1 MGYQKKG
8 YSRPDDYKFVSDQP
22 ASTREITPDHTQ
34 KDRSSIVKTG
44 RRRGGGCLFMAFLV
58 AMGIMGLLSGGCSP
72 QTKSVSLPA
81 DTTFSFSAEGMEEAP
96 GRWWTV
102 FGDQHLNTLVD
113 SALASNFT
121 LQTAWQRLR
130 EAQAVVERESASFF
144 PSLDASVQGEIS
156 QYQSQF
162 VQDQQLSL
170 GLSSGYEI
178 DLWGRIRSGVEARRY
193 REQATREDYMTAALS
208 LAGEVTRVYYQLV
221 ETQSELAL
229 IRDQIRTNEKVL
241 TLLETRFGSGQIR
254 SVDILRQ
261 RQLLESTRE
270 QEINAEARREVLQH
284 QLSVLLGNT
293 PQGQPAAIEDDL
305 PQLPP
310 LPETGVPTDL
320 IRRRPDIQS
329 AFNRLKAADREV
341 ASAISSRYPRLSL
354 SASASTSA
362 DNARDLF
369 QDWSRRVAGNLL
381 TPLFYGGQLKAE
393 VDRTR
398 AVKKQRLYEYG
409 QTVLNAFREVEDAL
423 IREEKQKQTIQ
434 SIRQQLDL
442 AGQSY
447 EQLRLEYFNGMS
459 GYLDVLTALD
469 EQQQLRR
476 NLLSARLRLLEYRIA
491 LYRSLAGGFEAEYL
505 RNE

>member
-1 MGYQKKG
+1 MEQVDKQPFFSPWKILREYRQDATGLNYRGRKDFMRRLT
-8 YSRPDDYKFVSDQP
+8 SRRVL
-22 ASTREITPDHTQ
+22 
-34 KDRSSIVKTG
+34 
-44 RRRGGGCLFMAFLV
+44 LFFLV
-58 AMGIMGLLSGGCSP
+58 AVLAPIFIAGCTP
-72 QTKSVSLPA
+72 QTRSVSVGV
-81 DTTFSFSAEGMEEAP
+81 DTTQSFSDAGTQEIP
-96 GRWWTV
+96 GRWWTT
-102 FGDQHLNTLVD
+102 FGDKDLNLLVD
-113 SALASNFT
+113 SALTSNFNV
-121 LQTAWQRLR
+121 LTAWQRLQ
-130 EAQAVVERESASFF
+130 EARAVVDRESSSFF
-144 PSLDASVQGEIS
+144 PTLDASVQGEVS

-178 DLWGRIRSGVEARRY
+178 DLWGRIRSRVEAQRY
-193 REQATREDYMTAALS
+193 RQQATRQDYQTAALS
-208 LAGEVTRVYYQLV
+208 LSAEVTRLWYQLV
-221 ETQSELAL
+221 EARSELVL

-270 QEINAEARREVLQH
+270 QEIHAEARLETLKH
-284 QLSVLLGNT
+284 QLSVLLGNPPQT
-293 PQGQPAAIEDDL
+293 PTLTAEGDL
-305 PQLPP
+305 PDLPP
-310 LPETGVPTDL
+310 LPSTGIPTDL

-341 ASAISSRYPRLSL
+341 ASAISSQYPRLSL

-393 VDRTR
+393 VDRTQ

-423 IREEKQKQTIQ
+423 IREKKQKQTIQ
-434 SIRQQLDL
+434 SIRQQLEL
-442 AGQSY
+442 AQQAY
-447 EQLRLEYFNGMS
+447 EQLRVEYFNGMS

-476 NLLSARLRLLEYRIA
+476 DLLAARLRLLEYRIA
-491 LYRSLAGGFEAEYL
+491 LYRSLAGGFELESM

>member
-1 MGYQKKG
+1 VDVSGF
-8 YSRPDDYKFVSDQP
+8 DYVFRKDLMQRIP
-22 ASTREITPDHTQ
+22 ALKILFFFLIAVLGHIFMS
-34 KDRSSIVKTG
+34 
-44 RRRGGGCLFMAFLV
+44 GCT
-58 AMGIMGLLSGGCSP
+58 P
-72 QTKSVSLPA
+72 QTRSVSLGV
-81 DTTFSFSAEGMEEAP
+81 DTTQVFSNAGTQEMP
-96 GRWWTV
+96 GRWWTT
-102 FGDQHLNTLVD
+102 FGDDDLNVLVD
-113 SALASNFT
+113 SALASNFN
-121 LQTAWQRLR
+121 LLTAWQRLR
-130 EAQAVVERESASFF
+130 EARAVVDRESSSFF
-144 PSLDASVQGEIS
+144 PTLDASVQGEVS

-170 GLSSGYEI
+170 GLSSSYEV
-178 DLWGRIRSGVEARRY
+178 DLWGRIRSRVEAQRY
-193 REQATREDYMTAALS
+193 REQATRQDYQTAALS
-208 LAGEVTRVYYQLV
+208 LSAEVTRVWYQLV
-221 ETQSELAL
+221 EARSELAL
-229 IRDQIRTNEKVL
+229 IRDQITTNEKVL

-270 QEINAEARREVLQH
+270 QKINAEARLETLKH
-284 QLSVLLGNT
+284 QLSVLLGNP
-293 PQGQPAAIEDDL
+293 PQVRIATAEGDL
-305 PQLPP
+305 PDLPP
-310 LPETGVPTDL
+310 LPSAGVPTDL

-341 ASAISSRYPRLSL
+341 ASAISNQYPRLSL

-362 DNARDLF
+362 NNARDLF

-393 VDRTR
+393 VDRTQ
-398 AVKKQRLYEYG
+398 AVKQQRLYEYG

-442 AGQSY
+442 ARQSY
-447 EQLRLEYFNGMS
+447 QQLRLEYFNGMS

-476 NLLSARLRLLEYRIA
+476 DLLSARLRLLEYRIA
-491 LYRSLAGGFEAEYL
+491 LYRSLAGGFEVESQRY
-505 RNE
+505 E